1 MIKLYIFLCWV
12 EWVLCMFWMLTSSQ
26 KYYLQISS
34 PIQWVFFLF
43 CQHNLYQNANGIFH
57 KTRRSNSKISMETQK
72 SPNSQSS
79 FKKEKLIKLY
89 HTPWFQTK
97 LQSYGY
103 QNSMLIYCCSVSR
116 PCPTL
121 RPHTLQCARIPCPS
135 PSPRTCS
142 NSCPSRR
149 WCHPTISSS
158 VIPFSSCLQSFPASG
173 SFPMSQ
179 VFASGG
185 QSTGAS
191 ASASVLPAN
200 IQAWFPCSYE
210 SNFKSWFNVHI
221 ILKSAFFPQHS
232 IMNILLFQ

>member
-121 RPHTLQCARIPCPS
+121 CDLTHCSVPAFPVLHHLPELAQTHVHWDGDAIQPS
-135 PSPRTCS
+135 HPLSSPEGGNG
-142 NSCPSRR
+142 NS
-149 WCHPTISSS
+149 IQY
-158 VIPFSSCLQSFPASG
+158 SCLKNPTDRAALWATIHGGRKELDTPEHVRTLTYPWIWPDMLLLSIQEKRSL
-173 SFPMSQ
+173 MSIQ
-179 VFASGG
+179 IPRHFC
-185 QSTGAS
+185 
-191 ASASVLPAN
+191 LP
-200 IQAWFPCSYE
+200 QL
-210 SNFKSWFNVHI
+210 
-221 ILKSAFFPQHS
+221 IL
-232 IMNILLFQ
+232 